1 MQIKPEQLAQR
12 LKQQAVPLVWISG
25 DESLLV
31 QEACDLV
38 RKFAREQGFTEREVI
53 DAGAGYDWNQL
64 LMSNNSL
71 SLFADRKLIDLR
83 PARIDENARQTL
95 VAYLDNPN
103 PDNLLLLTTGKIE
116 KAAQSSKWFMA
127 IESKALFCPIW
138 PVGEKELP
146 GWMEQRLRQHGLTIE
161 RDALQVLCDRVEG
174 NLLAAAQE
182 VEKLR
187 IVAKDTTITTQLVL
201 ESVADNSRFTV
212 FSLTD
217 ACLGG
222 NTERALK
229 VLDHLRAEGDEPL
242 ALLAMLTRELR
253 SLSAMLA
260 DMARGRSA
268 RDVVQA
274 NRVWGNRVQLTE
286 RALQIHNPRTIQMLL
301 ERARVVD
308 QTVKGLLDR
317 AVWDELASLVLQFS
331 NPRLLSGLLATP

>member
-1 MQIKPEQLAQR
+1 
-12 LKQQAVPLVWISG
+12 
-25 DESLLV
+25 
-31 QEACDLV
+31 
-38 RKFAREQGFTEREVI
+38 
-53 DAGAGYDWNQL
+53 
-64 LMSNNSL
+64 
-71 SLFADRKLIDLR
+71 
-83 PARIDENARQTL
+83 
-95 VAYLDNPN
+95 
-103 PDNLLLLTTGKIE
+103 
-116 KAAQSSKWFMA
+116 
-127 IESKALFCPIW
+127 
-138 PVGEKELP
+138 
-146 GWMEQRLRQHGLTIE
+146 MEQRLRQHGLTIE

-187 IVAKDTTITTQLVL
+187 IVAKDSTITTQLVL

-253 SLSAMLA
+253 SLSAMLT

-286 RALQIHNPRTIQMLL
+286 RALQIHNPRSIQLLL

-308 QTVKGLLDR
+308 QAVKGLLDR